1 MTKTDIAKNVVAF
14 VVGTGAS
21 RITKSIIQK
30 NTDEEEKLRNRAA
43 VFSAEVVV
51 GMMAA
56 DATKKYTDAKID
68 EIVNWWQTNVNS
80 KIQL

>member
-30 NTDEEEKLRNRAA
+30 NTDEEEKLHNRAA
-43 VFSAEVVV
+43 AFSAEVVV
-51 GMMAA
+51 GMMVA
-56 DATKKYTDAKID
+56 DTCKKYTDAKID
-68 EIVNWWQTNVNS
+68 EVVNWWEKNVTH
-80 KIQL
+80 KI